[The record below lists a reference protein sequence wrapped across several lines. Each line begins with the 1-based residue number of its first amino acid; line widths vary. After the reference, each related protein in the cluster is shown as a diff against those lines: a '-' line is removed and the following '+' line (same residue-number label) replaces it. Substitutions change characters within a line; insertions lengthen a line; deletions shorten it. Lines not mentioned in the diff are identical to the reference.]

1 MGQTVSLNI
10 HQNDTLTDVN
20 LGSVYLLANN
30 KILLSEKTYHT
41 YHMDN
46 SYYECTFYNY
56 YWECNCASSNYTFSG
71 GSRISPRRGRQ
82 LPGGVPTYEFVEFSQ
97 KLHEIERIWTR
108 GGEGRASPAPPL
120 DPPLTLFRFCH
131 DSPN

>member
-30 KILLSEKTYHT
+30 KILLSEKIYHT

-46 SYYECTFYNY
+46 SYYECTFYYY
-56 YWECNCASSNYTFSG
+56 YWECNCASSNYTFSQISLLSTRNIHLVKTSVQIIIFSIPLSVNAKCG
-71 GSRISPRRGRQ
+71 CIDDYILFMYKQRTSLIFSSR
-82 LPGGVPTYEFVEFSQ
+82 
-97 KLHEIERIWTR
+97 
-108 GGEGRASPAPPL
+108 
-120 DPPLTLFRFCH
+120 LT
-131 DSPN
+131 DKSY